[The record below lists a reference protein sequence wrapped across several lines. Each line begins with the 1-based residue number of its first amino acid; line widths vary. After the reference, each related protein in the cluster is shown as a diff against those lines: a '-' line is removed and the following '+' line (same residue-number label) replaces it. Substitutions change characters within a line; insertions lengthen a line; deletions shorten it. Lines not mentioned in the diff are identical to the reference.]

1 MILDCKRLTGKKR
14 VIDKTWCL
22 TGSPV
27 GPEESVCGD
36 AGGINA
42 GTLLDFFNQLSKAPP
57 PGQIIDGTID
67 RVRHFDFCTTFRP
80 LGALHLRHKAIILNI
95 RFFLSAVLESPTYFV
110 RHVTSSTEMKVRL
123 IES

>member
-1 MILDCKRLTGKKR
+1 M
-14 VIDKTWCL
+14 
-22 TGSPV
+22 

-67 RVRHFDFCTTFRP
+67 RVSHFDFCTIFRP
-80 LGALHLRHKAIILNI
+80 LGQAYAKILKI
-95 RFFLSAVLESPTYFV
+95 RLFFSAVLESPTYFV
-110 RHVTSSTEMKVRL
+110 RHVTSSVLLK
-123 IES
+123 

>member
-1 MILDCKRLTGKKR
+1 MNFDCKRLTKLKR
-14 VIDKTWCL
+14 VIDKTWCV

-67 RVRHFDFCTTFRP
+67 RVSHFDFCRTFRP
-80 LGALHLRHKAIILNI
+80 LGALHLRH
-95 RFFLSAVLESPTYFV
+95 FSLSPEVSFIKQY
-110 RHVTSSTEMKVRL
+110 
-123 IES
+123 